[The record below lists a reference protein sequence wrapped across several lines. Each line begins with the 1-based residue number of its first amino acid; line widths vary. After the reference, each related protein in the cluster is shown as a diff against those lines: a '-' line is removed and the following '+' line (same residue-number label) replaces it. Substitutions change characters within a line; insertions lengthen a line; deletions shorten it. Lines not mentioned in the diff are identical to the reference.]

1 MKEKYQKL
9 TLVSK
14 KTKRVASSHDWLLA
28 LGTHAY
34 LLNDK
39 KGIASLLPLVKAQK
53 TIKYN
58 FLTLKKKRLGK
69 DQTNR
74 NLARQEARLI
84 VPLLDDIYRSNLRSY
99 QKFLKKNFCLWIK
112 REINKPSTKAHS
124 LAKNDGMS

>member
-1 MKEKYQKL
+1 MNLLKEKYQKL

-99 QKFLKKNFCLWIK
+99 QKFLKTNFCF
-112 REINKPSTKAHS
+112 
-124 LAKNDGMS
+124 